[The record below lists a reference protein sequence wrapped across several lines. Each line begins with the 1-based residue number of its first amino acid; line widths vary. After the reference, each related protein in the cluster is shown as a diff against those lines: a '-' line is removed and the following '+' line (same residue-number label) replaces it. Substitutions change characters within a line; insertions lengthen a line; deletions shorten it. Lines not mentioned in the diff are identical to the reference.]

1 MTAAEIVS
9 EILAN
14 KPGFVPRIYMIALQI
29 KPGGYGDGDKIC
41 GTSIPTLRKIAKK
54 YFEIPLA
61 ECERLLQNPLHEA
74 RFVALVILNR
84 RFKSEPSAVLKAYLK
99 NMRYV
104 NNWDL
109 VDCSAPHILGKY
121 CLISGDMEKIWTLSD
136 SDDLWENR
144 AAVVATLAFIRADNY
159 MPTLELCDKYINH
172 DHHLIQKAC
181 GWMLRE
187 VSKRNPEIV
196 VDFIRDHQSI
206 TSIMKSYAL
215 EWIRKKQR
223 GS

>member
-84 RFKSEPSAVLKAYLK
+84 RFKSESSAVLKAYLK